1 MDMHKLLNRILL
13 AGHVYAVI
21 APEGNE
27 EQTEYWLAR
36 CVETKHKL
44 LTPREDDD
52 GFHYP
57 TGTVIPL
64 RHLLKQILITS
75 FRSP

>member
-1 MDMHKLLNRILL
+1 MDMCKLLNQILF
-13 AGHVYAVI
+13 AGHVYVVV

-44 LTPREDDD
+44 IAPQEDDD
-52 GFHYP
+52 GYHYLI
-57 TGTVIPL
+57 GTLIPL
-64 RHLLKQILITS
+64 RK
-75 FRSP
+75 F